1 MEFPSYENNF
11 VCCFPFSIE
20 IKLAKL
26 QNVLSRHI
34 TINVTE
40 FILLHPDEI
49 NEDEQQES
57 LVPYISVTLSDP
69 DNCTLESD
77 SDEDDEILSDDDGP
91 VWESQQFIIEHIDS
105 IIDFKDINENA

>member
-1 MEFPSYENNF
+1 MNWIELSWNFPNNF
-11 VCCFPFSIE
+11 VCCFPVSIE

-34 TINVTE
+34 TINVNE
-40 FILLHPDEI
+40 FILLHRDEI

-57 LVPYISVTLSDP
+57 RVPDISVTLSDP

-91 VWESQQFIIEHIDS
+91 AWEPQQFILEHIDS
-105 IIDFKDINENA
+105 I

>member
-1 MEFPSYENNF
+1 M
-11 VCCFPFSIE
+11 
-20 IKLAKL
+20 

-49 NEDEQQES
+49 NEDEWQES
-57 LVPYISVTLSDP
+57 LVTYISVTLSDP

>member
-1 MEFPSYENNF
+1 MEFPSYNNF

-77 SDEDDEILSDDDGP
+77 SDAKMMRFLVMTMVLYGNHS
-91 VWESQQFIIEHIDS
+91 SL
-105 IIDFKDINENA
+105 

>member
-1 MEFPSYENNF
+1 MEFPSYNNF

-57 LVPYISVTLSDP
+57 PYISVTLSDP

-77 SDEDDEILSDDDGP
+77 SDAKMMRFLVMTMVLYGNHS
-91 VWESQQFIIEHIDS
+91 SL
-105 IIDFKDINENA
+105 